1 MLYALNIRVPEHPLP
16 TDHITF
22 PNPYQLG
29 DIMPMGGHLTL
40 ERMQCNA
47 TARSKKDTYV
57 RVVLNEAVIPYQD
70 CQDGPGYSCS
80 LANYTKMVHK
90 NLANFTEECNVRKD
104 VPQHLSF
111 FWDYN
116 TTTSRDRKEAQYIPY
131 QGLTSV

>member
-1 MLYALNIRVPEHPLP
+1 
-16 TDHITF
+16 
-22 PNPYQLG
+22 
-29 DIMPMGGHLTL
+29 MGGHLTL

-47 TARSKKDTYV
+47 TARSEKGTFV

-80 LANYTKMVHK
+80 LDTYTKMVKHD
-90 NLANFTEECNVRKD
+90 LPNFIKECKVNST

-116 TTTSRDRKEAQYIPY
+116 TTTDLNNQEAKYIPY
-131 QGLTSV
+131 QGLTAV